1 MSTRCQLGFYNE
13 GEENLENWEVLIYRH
28 TDGNPKSVLADII
41 PILKEI
47 DEAIG
52 FPDVEY
58 ASAFLVAQLKTDYK
72 NIGISKEFHGDIDY
86 FYQIFRDR
94 IKVYQ
99 CRYGSP
105 RSEWQLIKTISLGGE
120 KK

>member
-1 MSTRCQLGFYNE
+1 MSVHCQLGFYHE
-13 GEENLENWEVLIYRH
+13 GEKNLENWEVLIYRH
-28 TDGNPKSVLADII
+28 LDGYPKAVLADIL

-58 ASAFLVAQLKTDYK
+58 ASAFLVAQLKRDYK

-86 FYQIFRDR
+86 YYQIFRNR

-99 CRYGSP
+99 CRYGQHF
-105 RSEWQLIKTISLGGE
+105 SEWKLIETIKLGGE
-120 KK
+120 K